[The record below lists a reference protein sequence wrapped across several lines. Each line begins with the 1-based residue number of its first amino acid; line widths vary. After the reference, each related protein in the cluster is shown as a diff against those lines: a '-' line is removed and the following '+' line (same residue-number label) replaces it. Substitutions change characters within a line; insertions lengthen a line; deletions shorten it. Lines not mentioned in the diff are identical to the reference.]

1 MISRVVWSWALYDFA
16 NSPFNTLVVTFVYAT
31 FFTQV
36 VAPNPIYGTT
46 LWSRAVTVT
55 ALVVALT
62 SPILGAFADRGGY
75 RKRLLLLFTA
85 TTVIGSVAL
94 YAVLPGQAVLALCI
108 FVVADISF
116 ELAGVM
122 YNAFLPMI
130 APAERIGR
138 ISGFGWGLGYFGGL
152 LALVVALLTL
162 VRPETPWFGFSHA
175 AGENIRATNLLV
187 AIWFAIFSLPLFIW
201 VKQVGRREPPG
212 GDVLKATGRQ
222 LAETWKAIRSY
233 RQVLRFLFARLL
245 YNDALVTIFAFGG
258 IYAAGTFGFSV
269 QELLVFGIV
278 LNIAAG
284 VGAFAM
290 AFLDDAMG
298 GKRTVQFSLIG
309 LALATLLAVVAPSKL
324 WFWTAALIVGFFAGP
339 NQSASRSLM
348 ARFVPSDKENE
359 FFGFFAFSGK
369 ATAFLGPLLLGILTE
384 MFGSQRIGVTIVL
397 VLFVLGLV
405 ALARVDEKEGIRA
418 ARRSDDI
425 PRQDQ
430 TVATEAP
437 NTNA

>member
-1 MISRVVWSWALYDFA
+1 
-16 NSPFNTLVVTFVYAT
+16 
-31 FFTQV
+31 
-36 VAPNPIYGTT
+36 
-46 LWSRAVTVT
+46 
-55 ALVVALT
+55 
-62 SPILGAFADRGGY
+62 
-75 RKRLLLLFTA
+75 
-85 TTVIGSVAL
+85 
-94 YAVLPGQAVLALCI
+94 
-108 FVVADISF
+108 
-116 ELAGVM
+116 M

-284 VGAFAM
+284 V
-290 AFLDDAMG
+290 
-298 GKRTVQFSLIG
+298 S
-309 LALATLLAVVAPSKL
+309 
-324 WFWTAALIVGFFAGP
+324 
-339 NQSASRSLM
+339 
-348 ARFVPSDKENE
+348 
-359 FFGFFAFSGK
+359 
-369 ATAFLGPLLLGILTE
+369 
-384 MFGSQRIGVTIVL
+384 
-397 VLFVLGLV
+397 
-405 ALARVDEKEGIRA
+405 
-418 ARRSDDI
+418 
-425 PRQDQ
+425 
-430 TVATEAP
+430 
-437 NTNA
+437 